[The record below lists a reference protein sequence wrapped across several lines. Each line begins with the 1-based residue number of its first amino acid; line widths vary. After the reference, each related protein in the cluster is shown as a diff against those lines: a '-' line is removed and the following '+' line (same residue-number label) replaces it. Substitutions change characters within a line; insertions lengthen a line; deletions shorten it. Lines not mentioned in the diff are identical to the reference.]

1 MYVSLSTGAFE
12 SISLLL
18 LLSGF
23 SDCLSLPS
31 VCLLPLLLLVRH
43 WKTTETK
50 LKYCAE
56 QWNSLKR
63 SKQRLNNDMG
73 ADCNGKWKMKDEDG
87 DGNGKW

>member
-1 MYVSLSTGAFE
+1 MSLSTVAFE

-31 VCLLPLLLLVRH
+31 VCLLRDGGE
-43 WKTTETK
+43 TTETK

-56 QWNSLKR
+56 EWNSLK
-63 SKQRLNNDMG
+63 KIETTF
-73 ADCNGKWKMKDEDG
+73 K
-87 DGNGKW
+87 